1 MWQYRHTYELYHHG
15 IKGMKW
21 GVRRTK
27 EELRYDRYS
36 ISATLNR
43 NLKNVKTP
51 NGVKVQKISLHA
63 LERIEKQPDR
73 RVTARDITNALEKP
87 LHIGEIRLDKLGQRS
102 IRYIGKNA
110 TTNVNPDNGVITTI
124 WKTGHREI
132 KKYSKK
138 GR

>member
-51 NGVKVQKISLHA
+51 NGVKVRKISLHA
-63 LERIEKQPDR
+63 LERIENRPDR
-73 RVTARDITNALEKP
+73 RVTAREITDALENP
-87 LHIGEIRLDKLGQRS
+87 LHIDKIRVDKKGRRS
-102 IRYIGKNA
+102 IQYIGKKA
-110 TTNVNPDNGVITTI
+110 SAVVNPDTGNIATV
-124 WKTGHREI
+124 WKTGSDKL

>member
-51 NGVKVQKISLHA
+51 NGVKVRKISLHA

-87 LHIGEIRLDKLGQRS
+87 LHIDKIRVDSEGQRS
-102 IRYIGKNA
+102 VRYIGKKA
-110 TTNVNPDNGVITTI
+110 TVNVNPDTGVIPTV
-124 WKTGHREI
+124 WKTSSKRVA
-132 KKYSKK
+132 KYSKK
-138 GR
+138 GC